1 MFNYINNNNN
11 QNIIN
16 GKYKIIKKIGSGS
29 FAKVF
34 KAQNLNDGSFVAI
47 KQVEKSLLERNDYLH
62 DAFYKELNIMKLC
75 NCENSVL
82 LIEHFE
88 LEDNHNIVMELCDT
102 DLEVLLNN
110 RTNGFNENEVKII
123 LTQLNKVFVLM
134 NKANIIHR
142 DLKLKNILIKYN
154 ESIPLIGFIAK
165 LSDFGFSKIMDEDIT
180 NTKLGTP
187 ATMAPEILQC
197 KPYNKKADLWSIGV
211 ITYQLVFKRMP
222 FQASSERELLKTILN
237 SNEINVKHNE
247 YELSECF
254 MELLK
259 CLLQKNPQKRISFE
273 EYFKHSFFKGC
284 NGDNEIM
291 TFEERFMLVNTV
303 YDMAN
308 GDYKISVAKDKVTN
322 EDVWIKSVLKKNV
335 KYNEMYLNVFNKE
348 MELIKKFN
356 NGENGLVKYVD
367 YYETESRY
375 EIVFECLQGKILEDF
390 INEHKSLSEVF
401 VCNIIKQLI
410 PIIKILKDNNVV
422 LDYISPKSLC
432 FKYYNSE
439 SDFEIKLID
448 YGLSGI
454 FIPEL
459 ERCKYLL
466 NESSF
471 GCVNDSKTNVLSFGL
486 MVYRMLFNE
495 DAYTFTDKATIATTI
510 NQSKLMLHICIY
522 NVYRQSNK
530 TK

>member
-1 MFNYINNNNN
+1 
-11 QNIIN
+11 
-16 GKYKIIKKIGSGS
+16 
-29 FAKVF
+29 
-34 KAQNLNDGSFVAI
+34 
-47 KQVEKSLLERNDYLH
+47 
-62 DAFYKELNIMKLC
+62 
-75 NCENSVL
+75 
-82 LIEHFE
+82 
-88 LEDNHNIVMELCDT
+88 
-102 DLEVLLNN
+102 
-110 RTNGFNENEVKII
+110 
-123 LTQLNKVFVLM
+123 
-134 NKANIIHR
+134 
-142 DLKLKNILIKYN
+142 
-154 ESIPLIGFIAK
+154 
-165 LSDFGFSKIMDEDIT
+165 
-180 NTKLGTP
+180 
-187 ATMAPEILQC
+187 
-197 KPYNKKADLWSIGV
+197 
-211 ITYQLVFKRMP
+211 
-222 FQASSERELLKTILN
+222 
-237 SNEINVKHNE
+237 
-247 YELSECF
+247 
-254 MELLK
+254 
-259 CLLQKNPQKRISFE
+259 
-273 EYFKHSFFKGC
+273 
-284 NGDNEIM
+284 M

-308 GDYKISVAKDKVTN
+308 GEFRINVSKDKVTN

-375 EIVFECLQGKILEDF
+375 EIVFECFQGKILEDF

-471 GCVNDSKTNVLSFGL
+471 GYVNDSKTNVLSFGL

-510 NQSKLMLHICIY
+510 NQSKLMLHICIF
-522 NVYRQSNK
+522 NVYRQPNTIK
-530 TK
+530 